1 MFRVQSVCGLPII
14 VEYAER
20 FIALNCDEFAIV
32 LLRQFP
38 LDRENTCIPSLAA
51 SSY

>member
-1 MFRVQSVCGLPII
+1 MFRLQSVCGLPII

-20 FIALNCDEFAIV
+20 FIALNCDEFAIA

-38 LDRENTCIPSLAA
+38 LDTEKILVFLH
-51 SSY
+51 